1 MIMELNRNSSRK
13 NLKNDSSSKL
23 FLYGKSQS
31 EKKFDYNL
39 RPNSLNQP
47 LNNQANSKLAL
58 KVPSTYLPPLNHKS
72 SSKDLDCSQIFDLD
86 HSYIERK
93 QRPSGLKQN
102 TVIHSSSE
110 QLIRRTPLSYLP
122 KLEENSNFDLA
133 HRRNS
138 NDSTQVF
145 TPTFRNISC
154 DRESGRVKVD
164 KKSKV
169 NESSIIF
176 PVFQKKILEIQ
187 SKLKQETSGL
197 AISKT
202 VNKIKVLHHKFP
214 KDVFVVNGKL
224 NNPLS

>member
-1 MIMELNRNSSRK
+1 MELNRNSSRK

-23 FLYGKSQS
+23 FFYGKSQI
-31 EKKFDYNL
+31 EKKFEYNL
-39 RPNSLNQP
+39 RPNNFNQP
-47 LNNQANSKLAL
+47 LYNQVNSRSTL

-72 SSKDLDCSQIFDLD
+72 SSKDLDGSQSIDLD
-86 HSYIERK
+86 LSYIERK
-93 QRPSGLKQN
+93 PRASGLKQN
-102 TVIHSSSE
+102 SVIHSSSE

-133 HRRNS
+133 YRRNS
-138 NDSTQVF
+138 NESTQVF

-154 DRESGRVKVD
+154 DRESSRGKVE

-176 PVFQKKILEIQ
+176 PVSQKKILEIQ
-187 SKLKQETSGL
+187 SKLKPETSGL

-202 VNKIKVLHHKFP
+202 VKKIKVLHHKFP